1 MTTTHDVPKTA
12 AAGTALVFCKDAPT
26 RRLILESLH
35 PLAILPEICEEGIV
49 AASLLDK
56 QKFEAVIVDLLLGE
70 EAVLLLRQVRL
81 SRANRTAVTFAITT
95 GTEGQSSSKQ
105 SSSQQSSSQQSSSQQ
120 SSSRQGSSQQGS
132 SRQGAARPDST
143 FVLQRPLSAAAI
155 NQTLRASFGMV
166 VRERRRYFRCPVVI
180 PASVRARLPE
190 DILCQTVNISE
201 GGIAISVSTT
211 LDSESALVRFS
222 LPGHSSQLFA
232 ETKVV
237 WRGHGLVGLQFQSLA
252 APQKQEL
259 QEWLARRLDETLPEN
274 VAAMFRG
281 VGQS

>member
-1 MTTTHDVPKTA
+1 MTTTQDLPKTA

-26 RRLILESLH
+26 RQLILESLH
-35 PLAILPEICEEGIV
+35 PLAILPEICEEGMV

-70 EAVLLLRQVRL
+70 EAGLLLRQVRL

-95 GTEGQSSSKQ
+95 GREA
-105 SSSQQSSSQQSSSQQ
+105 
-120 SSSRQGSSQQGS
+120 QGST
-132 SRQGAARPDST
+132 RPDST
-143 FVLQRPLSAAAI
+143 FVLQRPLSTAAV

-166 VRERRRYFRCPVVI
+166 VRERRRYFRCPVAI
-180 PASVRARLPE
+180 PAFVRARLPE
-190 DILCQTVNISE
+190 DLLCQTVNISE
-201 GGIAISVSTT
+201 GGIAITVPAT
-211 LDSESALVRFS
+211 LDSDSALVRFS
-222 LPGHSSQLFA
+222 LPGRATQLFA

-237 WRGHGLVGLQFQSLA
+237 WRGHGSVGLQFQSLA

>member
-1 MTTTHDVPKTA
+1 MTMTQYLPQTA

-35 PLAILPEICEEGIV
+35 PLAILPEICEKGLV

-70 EAVLLLRQVRL
+70 EAVLVLRQLRL

-95 GTEGQSSSKQ
+95 GKEA
-105 SSSQQSSSQQSSSQQ
+105 
-120 SSSRQGSSQQGS
+120 QGS
-132 SRQGAARPDST
+132 ARPDST
-143 FVLQRPLSAAAI
+143 FVLQRPLSAAAVC
-155 NQTLRASFGMV
+155 QTLRASFGMV
-166 VRERRRYFRCPVVI
+166 VRERRRYFRCPVAI
-180 PASVRARLPE
+180 PAFVRARLPE

-201 GGIAISVSTT
+201 GGIAINVPAT
-211 LDSESALVRFS
+211 LDSDSALVRFS
-222 LPGHSSQLFA
+222 LPGRATQFFA

-237 WRGHGLVGLQFQSLA
+237 WRGHGLLGLQFQSLA

-259 QEWLARRLDETLPEN
+259 QEWLARKLDETLPEN